1 MLWKLAGAAVLA
13 LGILVGTGSSAE
25 ARDGCG
31 PGFHRNFYGFC
42 RPNFY
47 GPVFYRPVF
56 YGPPW
61 RRPWGWHRARFYR
74 PYWDRPWGY
83 HGVGFDRPWRWHY
96 HGWHHRW

>member
-13 LGILVGTGSSAE
+13 LGTLVGTSSSAE
-25 ARDGCG
+25 SRDGCG

-42 RPNFY
+42 RPSFY
-47 GPVFYRPVF
+47 GPVF

-61 RRPWGWHRARFYR
+61 RRPWGWHRARSYR
-74 PYWDRPWGY
+74 PYWDRPWGGY